1 MGNFIQL
8 ALPIEELT
16 NRIAGAVLDQLR
28 PHLNAPAA
36 PSNEE
41 FLTRKQTADILGV
54 SCPTLLQW
62 TRTGKI
68 TGHRIG
74 SRVRYKRSDV
84 DSSLVKIKLGR

>member
-1 MGNFIQL
+1 MKTFIQL
-8 ALPIEELT
+8 QLPIEELKQE
-16 NRIAGAVLDQLR
+16 IADAVLDQLR
-28 PHLNAPAA
+28 PYINPPAQT
-36 PSNEE
+36 SNEE

-74 SRVRYKRSDV
+74 SRVRYKRSEI
-84 DSSLVKIKLGR
+84 DSSLVKIKTGR